1 MLDVL
6 EEKAKG
12 FLKQLFGDTNEKRVQ
27 HLQPYVDKANSF
39 DAAMQKLTDEELQ
52 GKTAEF
58 KAKIANALKDVEDA
72 KLIPDET
79 PKMPGQMRTKKDIV
93 LAHVLEEILPEA
105 FAVCREAGKRVLGM
119 RHFDVQFMGGAALH
133 FNKIAEMR
141 TGEG

>member
-58 KAKIANALKDVEDA
+58 KAKIANALKDVEDV

-79 PKMPGQMRTKKDIV
+79 PKMPGQMRTKKDM
-93 LAHVLEEILPEA
+93 A
-105 FAVCREAGKRVLGM
+105 FSL
-119 RHFDVQFMGGAALH
+119 
-133 FNKIAEMR
+133 
-141 TGEG
+141 